1 MDGETGISLW
11 EKKCTKG
18 GPKKKILF
26 RGAGGGFFL
35 SFDHA
40 VHKLRLNVGG
50 FPKENKNKCM
60 TIHRQK
66 QRLAER
72 KADFF
77 KKKILPGSRLVQMQ
91 FAHSVTQSKK
101 KKEANA

>member
-72 KADFF
+72 KAEFF
-77 KKKILPGSRLVQMQ
+77 LKKIFFREVQMQ
-91 FAHSVTQSKK
+91 FEHSVTQSKK

>member
-1 MDGETGISLW
+1 
-11 EKKCTKG
+11 
-18 GPKKKILF
+18 
-26 RGAGGGFFL
+26 L

-72 KADFF
+72 KAEFF
-77 KKKILPGSRLVQMQ
+77 LKKIFFREVQMQ
-91 FAHSVTQSKK
+91 FEHSVTQSKK